1 MIEICFPFEIHGVG
15 IASIELI
22 GGLFNFLGAPILSDF
37 EETGTLDAL
46 KLSIWISGVFGALP
60 LILHLPFAF
69 GVGPKWFLGLDEK
82 RKQKLQK

>member
-22 GGLFNFLGAPILSDF
+22 GGFFNFLGAPILSDF

-46 KLSIWISGVFGALP
+46 KLSIWISGVFGALVSS
-60 LILHLPFAF
+60 LRSSISDQIFSL
-69 GVGPKWFLGLDEK
+69 
-82 RKQKLQK
+82 